1 MTTTFNFGNGT
12 AINLW
17 FWADSFS
24 DGFNAFFAKATKDTG
39 RHYEVYTEAG
49 QLKLYAPAANGG
61 NPISLHLNMHEYTGQ
76 WHMMTLVHV
85 DNSILVYM
93 DGVHRYSAAGNFEL
107 EVGEDLLYIGQ
118 IVEGGMEFNG
128 RIVGGELMDRA
139 PASEEIGGLYESVMG
154 KRSETEEMPPALE
167 GNDVGKSLQTD
178 FAFSNGTTIN
188 LWFNVKGFADFSV
201 LAAKATKD
209 TNRHFE
215 IYCQGS
221 SLMFYAPAANNNNP
235 IALGLDLAGYVGG
248 WHMLTLVHAEDR
260 IAVYLDGALL
270 HTVDA
275 AFTLEAGEDTLY
287 YGQLVE
293 GIFGFNGTI
302 VGGELLNEAL
312 TAEAITARY
321 QTVMG

>member
-1 MTTTFNFGNGT
+1 
-12 AINLW
+12 
-17 FWADSFS
+17 
-24 DGFNAFFAKATKDTG
+24 
-39 RHYEVYTEAG
+39 
-49 QLKLYAPAANGG
+49 
-61 NPISLHLNMHEYTGQ
+61 
-76 WHMMTLVHV
+76 
-85 DNSILVYM
+85 M

-139 PASEEIGGLYESVMG
+139 PTSKEIGGLYESVMG

-167 GNDVGKSLQTD
+167 GNDVGMSLQTD